1 MKEEAMR
8 KVALELGYDGSRY
21 VGWQRQENGM
31 SIQQA
36 IEDAIEKLFHE
47 KVRVMGSGRTD
58 AGVHARGQ
66 VAAVELQHT
75 IPVEQLMRALN
86 ANLPSD
92 IRIYRAWEAAAD
104 FHPRFQAKRKTY
116 AYRFIQ
122 AEVMPPEYRRYYTLI
137 RGPLDSQKIKQALR
151 SLEGEH
157 DFAAFRSAG
166 GMNLSTVRRID
177 KAVLLADGEGQR
189 IEITGNGFLYNMVR
203 IIAGTMFEIGRGK
216 LEPEVVEQALR
227 SKQREILGP
236 TAPPQGLMLMRVEY
250 E

>member
-1 MKEEAMR
+1 
-8 KVALELGYDGSRY
+8 
-21 VGWQRQENGM
+21 
-31 SIQQA
+31 
-36 IEDAIEKLFHE
+36 
-47 KVRVMGSGRTD
+47 
-58 AGVHARGQ
+58 
-66 VAAVELQHT
+66 
-75 IPVEQLMRALN
+75 
-86 ANLPSD
+86 
-92 IRIYRAWEAAAD
+92 
-104 FHPRFQAKRKTY
+104 
-116 AYRFIQ
+116 
-122 AEVMPPEYRRYYTLI
+122 MPPEYRRYYTLI

-177 KAVLLADGEGQR
+177 KAVLLANGEGQR